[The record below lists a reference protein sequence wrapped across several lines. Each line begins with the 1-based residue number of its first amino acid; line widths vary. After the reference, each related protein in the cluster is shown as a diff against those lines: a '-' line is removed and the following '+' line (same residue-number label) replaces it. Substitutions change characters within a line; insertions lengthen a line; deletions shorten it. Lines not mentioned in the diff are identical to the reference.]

1 MERKGKGEKGKSQ
14 KGTRPLPAYFC
25 ALHTPSHQSKLDW
38 PLPLNPRSLSRR
50 YYCWGH
56 GSEKGRNGARYRTS
70 HHSKGVWG
78 TRSLKRGIHACTI
91 GIRLNSVRLISRSM
105 PRTSQSAGRNG
116 KLIYYW
122 RILFCCVIQYQ
133 PLSVSRSRIAVG
145 IHLLLF
151 HFCLFFL
158 CISQENYFAFKSRK
172 TRNTEISI
180 ANIVGVSFHR
190 LTGKV

>member
-1 MERKGKGEKGKSQ
+1 MERKGKGQKGKSQ

-25 ALHTPSHQSKLDW
+25 ALHTPLSLFPPPHQSKLDW
-38 PLPLNPRSLSRR
+38 PLPLNPRSLSRG

-56 GSEKGRNGARYRTS
+56 GSEKGRNGTRYRTS

-78 TRSLKRGIHACTI
+78 TRSLKIGIHACTI

-105 PRTSQSAGRNG
+105 PRTSQSKGRNG

-151 HFCLFFL
+151 HFRFFFL

-172 TRNTEISI
+172 TRNTEISRI
-180 ANIVGVSFHR
+180 S
-190 LTGKV
+190 